1 MLVVNRRWGGCA
13 GAATAALSVFLLAGV
28 VVVGAPAAANRLLW
42 WCRLIAVMRDEARE
56 EAGDVDEDE
65 EDFREV
71 TEEEVGAGFRESPLV
86 TVLAAIFSC
95 WFVCEGECLRGN
107 ATGVSVD

>member
-1 MLVVNRRWGGCA
+1 
-13 GAATAALSVFLLAGV
+13 
-28 VVVGAPAAANRLLW
+28 
-42 WCRLIAVMRDEARE
+42 MRDEARE

-71 TEEEVGAGFRESPLV
+71 TEEEVCAGFRESLLV

-95 WFVCEGECLRGN
+95 WFVCEEECLRGN